1 MEHHGLEPE
10 QYCSAKGRTRWMSN
24 NRHGHNVR
32 SQPRDVCGRDLESS
46 LSSSRI
52 RKPSG
57 RNANGQLL
65 RDAATLHWSSSV
77 NELLVSLIA
86 QKGSSCYIVALS

>member
-1 MEHHGLEPE
+1 MGITLGPSLVMYVAGAWRAH
-10 QYCSAKGRTRWMSN
+10 SAAVGY
-24 NRHGHNVR
+24 G
-32 SQPRDVCGRDLESS
+32 
-46 LSSSRI
+46 
-52 RKPSG
+52 KPSG